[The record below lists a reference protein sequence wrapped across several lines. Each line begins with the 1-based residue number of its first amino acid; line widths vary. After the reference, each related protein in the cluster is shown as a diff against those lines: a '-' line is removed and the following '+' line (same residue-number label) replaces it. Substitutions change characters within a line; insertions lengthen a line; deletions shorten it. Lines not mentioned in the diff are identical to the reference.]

1 MKRLLL
7 GCAVAGMLLA
17 PAAPAQAQDG
27 GAVFRPVG
35 GWTADFGEDYCRLVR
50 TFSDG
55 KDEVSLAMERTQ
67 PGGFLRLLLVGNGV
81 STFRGA
87 DQIGYT
93 LLPSGGERETRY
105 VRSETADG
113 KQFLGFDALTLAPF
127 AFTPGAPP
135 APYRRDAEQDTA
147 RGISGIALAK
157 GLTKPVRFK
166 TGSLRAPVEVMQ
178 ACADD
183 LLVVWGLDVE
193 KHKTMTA
200 GPIPNPSPGGVLP
213 QGTIPFSEFSKFGGG
228 ANQVR
233 LIVGADGKPTSCTIY
248 SPSLSQTL
256 NQRICSLIMK
266 DATFQPAKDAD
277 GQAMASFWMG
287 PPMAFGPPFPGRR

>member
-7 GCAVAGMLLA
+7 GCAVAGLLA
-17 PAAPAQAQDG
+17 APVAQAQDG
-27 GAVFRPVG
+27 PAVFRPTG
-35 GWTADFGEDYCRLVR
+35 AWTADFGDDYCRLVR

-55 KDEVSLAMERTQ
+55 KDEVSLALERTQ
-67 PGGFLRLLLVGNGV
+67 PGAFVKLLFVGDGV
-81 STFRGA
+81 TTFRGA

-93 LLPSGGERETRY
+93 LLPSGTERETRY

-113 KQFLGFDALTLAPF
+113 KQFLSFDALTLAPF
-127 AFTPGAPP
+127 VFTPGTPP
-135 APYRRDAEQDTA
+135 APYRREAELETA
-147 RGISGIALAK
+147 RGINAVALDK
-157 GLTKPVRFK
+157 GLTDPVRFE

-183 LLVVWGLDVE
+183 LLVVWNLDVD

-200 GPIPNPSPGGVLP
+200 GPIPNPAPGGVLP
-213 QGTIPFSEFSKFGGG
+213 QGTIPFTEFAKFGGG

-233 LIVGADGKPTSCTIY
+233 LMVGADGKPTDCTIY
-248 SPSLSQTL
+248 SPSLSETL
-256 NQRICSLIMK
+256 NNRICSLIMK

-287 PPMAFGPPFPGRR
+287 PPMAIGPPFGGGRR